1 MKPIWTF
8 PWTWAAVVAVAVLLA
23 LATPRATG
31 VLGRLPVE
39 VGQKLEQKPL
49 PVGNGDERI
58 LALVTF
64 SKHQRTQVDSW
75 VSGLKLHDNQAVTWF
90 RMPVIDDPKDAQ
102 KRAAAEDRLLTRY
115 ATAQERA
122 KLLPVFT
129 DRAAFVQATGVR
141 GTDQAM
147 VLVITRN
154 GEVLARVQGLF
165 DEQKAQI
172 VRDVLLLDL

>member
-31 VLGRLPVE
+31 VLGRLPVD
-39 VGQKLEQKPL
+39 VGQKLEQQPL

-64 SKHQRTQVDSW
+64 DKHQRTQVDSW

-102 KRAAAEDRLLTRY
+102 KRAAAEDRLLARY
-115 ATAQERA
+115 AKAHERA
-122 KLLPVFT
+122 RLLPVFT

-154 GEVLARVQGLF
+154 GEVLARVLGPF
-165 DEQKAQI
+165 DEDKAQV